1 MFFIKRAHFFDLN
14 SKTKSIFIPMKQKYK
29 PWVQTSYG
37 LTATA
42 NARQD
47 VIIIRL
53 SKHLTQA
60 LWGSHWYFVMLLCRH
75 RKISNFR
82 DNYLRENPELLK
94 QLLIG
99 HVQKYDNSLCLSSKL
114 FHKHCFY
121 LLHLSCPFT
130 LVLLRMSAIKPSQ
143 SACPAS
149 VRRDAQ
155 SGHFCSCVPLETKPC
170 RPKSVAA
177 KSKRRVVCHLSVGT
191 AQYLIGLTL

>member
-1 MFFIKRAHFFDLN
+1 MLKLNIALDQHECFFIKGAHFFDLN

-37 LTATA
+37 LTARA

-47 VIIIRL
+47 IIIIIRL

-60 LWGSHWYFVMLLCRH
+60 LCGSHWHFVMLLCEH

-99 HVQKYDNSLCLSSKL
+99 HVQKYDIL
-114 FHKHCFY
+114 FV
-121 LLHLSCPFT
+121 CPPNFCISIAF
-130 LVLLRMSAIKPSQ
+130 VFSWDYCKS
-143 SACPAS
+143 
-149 VRRDAQ
+149 RR
-155 SGHFCSCVPLETKPC
+155 K
-170 RPKSVAA
+170 
-177 KSKRRVVCHLSVGT
+177 
-191 AQYLIGLTL
+191 